1 MRAVW
6 PLISITV
13 TTMSSPSTILSPGR
27 RVMISIASV
36 LLGTGWPRRRVS
48 QPQASRAY
56 GRSGGLLRRRGQL
69 REQRRAQLG
78 RRRLV
83 EQLVAGAAHDRD
95 RGAQVGGEV
104 LQPLARAHGYVDGR
118 VVTRK

>member
-56 GRSGGLLRRRGQL
+56 GRVSGGLLRRRGQL

-78 RRRLV
+78 GWRLV
-83 EQLVAGAAHDRD
+83 EQLVARPAHDRD

-104 LQPLARAHGYVDGR
+104 LQ
-118 VVTRK
+118 